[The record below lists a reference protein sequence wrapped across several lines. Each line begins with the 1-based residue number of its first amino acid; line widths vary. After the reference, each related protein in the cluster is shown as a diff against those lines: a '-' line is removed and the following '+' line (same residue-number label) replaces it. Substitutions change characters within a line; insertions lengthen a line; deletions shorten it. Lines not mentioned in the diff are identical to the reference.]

1 MGTNFAAEDGHTT
14 ERLISY
20 YEARA
25 KGGAGLIVLETSAAL
40 WPRGA
45 SMPNTIGFS
54 DDVFIP
60 GLSELTR
67 RVHQHGA
74 RIVAQLNHSGSI
86 SQADTIAGRPI
97 PVPSAVKKSRSDMV
111 RVLTNDELQS
121 FIKGCR
127 GRRRWPAVL

>member
-1 MGTNFAAEDGHTT
+1 MLHRYRHLLSPGKIGALQLRNRIVMAAMGTNFAAEDGHTT

-54 DDVFIP
+54 NDVFI
-60 GLSELTR
+60 
-67 RVHQHGA
+67 
-74 RIVAQLNHSGSI
+74 
-86 SQADTIAGRPI
+86 
-97 PVPSAVKKSRSDMV
+97 
-111 RVLTNDELQS
+111 
-121 FIKGCR
+121 
-127 GRRRWPAVL
+127 